1 MQIVGSVSRAVD
13 NISKEKIFNLWAD
26 VNNWHK
32 FNHGIEYAKLEGEFK
47 VGNYFILGLRGGQ
60 KVKIELFEVTTNQS
74 FTDVTKFPF
83 AKMYGIHEI
92 IEHDGGL
99 EIRAT
104 IKIEGIL
111 SFLWKKLVAQSVAD
125 KLGED
130 MDSLIA
136 LAKNEK

>member
-13 NISKEKIFNLWAD
+13 NVNKEKIFALWAD
-26 VNNWHK
+26 VNNWHQ

-47 VGNYFILGLRGGQ
+47 VGNYFILGLKGGQ

-74 FTDVTKFPF
+74 FTDVTKFPL

-92 IEHDGGL
+92 IEHNGYL
-99 EIRAT
+99 ELKAT
-104 IKIEGIL
+104 ITIEGIL

-136 LAKNEK
+136 LAKK